1 MAFGIIS
8 LCTSGTQTA
17 NNYLEQM
24 LDVGA
29 HVRESQYKTFL
40 DFRKAG
46 DKNVGFASSYD
57 QRRSWYHPGLKIP
70 VGERIAAW
78 ALGTQYGLDV
88 RWEPPYLK
96 EMKVEE
102 DRIVL
107 SFQVKGPLGTNP
119 EGPIIGFAIAGADG
133 KFQPAEADFLV
144 AGKDDRGKPRRDS
157 SRLVLTSPLVPKPIH
172 YRYAWARNPHA
183 NLVSGWDKLPF
194 ATQRSDAWTLS
205 DLYRAY
211 VGKEPN
217 NEIDKLEG
225 HDTGE
230 LKKSLQAADLKRRL
244 YEAKAFLEEHA
255 GSD

>member
-1 MAFGIIS
+1 
-8 LCTSGTQTA
+8 
-17 NNYLEQM
+17 
-24 LDVGA
+24 
-29 HVRESQYKTFL
+29 
-40 DFRKAG
+40 
-46 DKNVGFASSYD
+46 
-57 QRRSWYHPGLKIP
+57 
-70 VGERIAAW
+70 
-78 ALGTQYGLDV
+78 
-88 RWEPPYLK
+88 
-96 EMKVEE
+96 MKVEE

-205 DLYRAY
+205 DLYTAY
-211 VGKEPN
+211 TGKEPN